1 MVTSNHVTSTDVA
14 STGDSVLPMEG
25 NPLRAVPAEPD
36 RRDGHEN
43 TLTVEQ
49 LAAESGMTVRNIR
62 AHQAR
67 GLLPPPEVRQR
78 TGYYGPGHL
87 ARLEL
92 IAQLQADGFNLRG
105 IERLLEGASGEASQ
119 AIMSFR
125 RAVTEPFESERPQI
139 FTLSELRSRFGE
151 DATPLLLRRAVKLDL
166 ITPVGPASFEVS
178 SPRLL
183 EIAGEMTERGVPVS
197 ALLDVVEVMAR
208 SSSYV
213 AEAFAKLFVTWVWQP
228 FEEKGRPEEEWAQ
241 VLESIERM
249 RPVASQAL
257 EAVFQMTMTK
267 TVEDE
272 FGRELQ
278 RISKP
283 ESGRRRKRR

>member
-1 MVTSNHVTSTDVA
+1 
-14 STGDSVLPMEG
+14 MEG
-25 NPLRAVPAEPD
+25 NPLRAVPTESEAQDEL
-36 RRDGHEN
+36 EN

-67 GLLPPPEVRQR
+67 GLLP
-78 TGYYGPGHL
+78 
-87 ARLEL
+87 
-92 IAQLQADGFNLRG
+92 
-105 IERLLEGASGEASQ
+105 SGEASQ

-125 RAVTEPFESERPQI
+125 RAVTEPFESEQPQI
-139 FTLSELRSRFGE
+139 FTLSELRARFGE

-166 ITPVGPASFEVS
+166 ITPVGPTSFEVP

-228 FEEKGRPEEEWAQ
+228 FEEKGRPEEEWPQ